1 MVTKTRFFA
10 PVIVLFFLLV
20 LFAPLRPCLA
30 QVMYKIDREWVQITI
45 NKDRSIYLFYNIT
58 IMYTFGSPEGIVTVG
73 MPQGEF
79 QIISVQD
86 ASGADLSYE
95 DISYDDYYAIDV
107 TLNQP
112 VHLNQPQTF
121 TVYALVPEMLYQDTI
136 NTGYWGMQFYPTTF
150 TDATGLMDSLRV
162 AITLPSG
169 VTSDEARY
177 MTGTPF
183 DSVYTDDEG
192 NLVVYWERNS
202 WQAWSEFMVGVSFPD
217 RYITLPGPDILTYVI
232 IGVAVIAAI
241 AGVLI
246 ALPMLKKLAYERPRI
261 AIEALGAH
269 RNLTA
274 VEAAVVLGQKPARV
288 LTMVLFGLI
297 HKRVVAVSE
306 VEPAIK
312 VQKLTSD
319 VESPP
324 DLRYYEI
331 EYLDA
336 LTADGSL
343 DELKLAQAYLD
354 LRGNVDVKMR
364 GYSRSDT
371 INYYNSVVSKAWD
384 QVTQAG
390 TPELKG
396 DAIDQN
402 IYWLLADDKF
412 DDKFKDTFPQNT
424 VIIPSPG
431 WWWYWHGP
439 HSSSGQVTVPTKT
452 TGQTVTIP
460 GQDFANKVVKSLEAS
475 SNNMVKNMQAFTNKI
490 VQAPAPVSQSSVR
503 SRPSCVCA
511 CAHCACACACVS
523 CACACAHGGAR

>member
-1 MVTKTRFFA
+1 MVAKAR
-10 PVIVLFFLLV
+10 
-20 LFAPLRPCLA
+20 LFAPLFVLFFVLVLSAPLHPCLA

-58 IMYTFGSPEGIVTVG
+58 IVYTYGSPEGIVTVG
-73 MPQGEF
+73 LPQGGF
-79 QIISVQD
+79 QVLSVED
-86 ASGADLSYE
+86 DSGNSLSYS
-95 DISYDDYYAIDV
+95 DVSSGDYYAVDV
-107 TLNQP
+107 TLDQP

-121 TVYALVPEMLYQDTI
+121 TLYALVPEMLYQDTT

-150 TDATGLMDSLRV
+150 ETASGNIDSLRV

-177 MTGTPF
+177 MTGAPF

-192 NLVVYWERNS
+192 NLVVYWQRTN
-202 WQAWSEFMVGVSFPD
+202 WQAWSEFLVGVSFPE
-217 RYITLPGPDILTYVI
+217 RYITLPGPDIVTYVA
-232 IGVAVIAAI
+232 IGAAIVAVIVAI
-241 AGVLI
+241 I
-246 ALPMLKKLAYERPRI
+246 ITLPMLKKLAYERPRI
-261 AIEALGAH
+261 SIEALGAH

-297 HKRVVAVSE
+297 HKRVVAVTE
-306 VEPAIK
+306 AEPAIK
-312 VQKLTSD
+312 IQRLVSD

-331 EYLDA
+331 EYLDS
-336 LTADGSL
+336 LQSDGAL
-343 DELKLAQAYLD
+343 DEAKLARAYLD
-354 LRGNVDVKMR
+354 LRDNVDVKMR

-371 INYYNSVVSKAWD
+371 INYYNSVVGKAWE

-412 DDKFKDTFPQNT
+412 DDKLRDTFPQNV
-424 VIIPSPG
+424 VIVPSPG

-439 HSSSGQVTVPTKT
+439 HAPSGPVATPAPTA
-452 TGQTVTIP
+452 GQTVTIP
-460 GQDFANKVVKSLEAS
+460 GQDFANSVVKGLEAS
-475 SNNMVKNMQAFTNKI
+475 SNNMVKNMQSFTNKI
-490 VQAPAPVSQSSVR
+490 VQAPATVSQTSVK